1 MPLDDPRLHLQPG
14 ERVYL
19 KPVLPGE
26 TAPNE
31 AMRRIAGTEVT
42 IAGTSSYLGYGWFH
56 IQEDPWNYYYTAF
69 EMPAPNF
76 NADED
81 KIADLYR

>member
-1 MPLDDPRLHLQPG
+1 MPLDDSRLHLQPG

-19 KPVLPGE
+19 KQVLPSE
-26 TAPNE
+26 TYPNE
-31 AMRRIAGTEVT
+31 EMLRIAGTEVT
-42 IAGTSSYLGYGWFH
+42 IRGTSDMGDGWFRIH
-56 IQEDPWNYYYTAF
+56 ENRWNYFFTAF
-69 EMPAPNF
+69 EMPAPDF